1 MDLPKLKEYF
11 YAAQLRYILY
21 LCKPD
26 YPNYTAKWK
35 EMEKEFGE
43 YPIQNIVKI
52 KKHNAKKHMDLIT
65 LFTLELWFKIA

>member
-11 YAAQLRYILY
+11 YAAQLSYILY
-21 LCKPD
+21 LWKPD
-26 YPNYTAKWK
+26 YTAKWK

-52 KKHNAKKHMDLIT
+52 KKHNAKNHMDLIT
-65 LFTLELWFKIA
+65 LSTLELWFKIIKDV

>member
-26 YPNYTAKWK
+26 YTAKWK

-52 KKHNAKKHMDLIT
+52 KKHNTKNHMDLIT
-65 LFTLELWFKIA
+65 LSTLELWFEIIKDV